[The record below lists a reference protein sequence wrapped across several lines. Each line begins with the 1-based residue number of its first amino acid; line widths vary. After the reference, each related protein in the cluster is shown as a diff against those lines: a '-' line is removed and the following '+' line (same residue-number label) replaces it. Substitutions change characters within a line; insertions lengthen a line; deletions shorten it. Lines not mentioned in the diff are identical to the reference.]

1 MKVQLRPEIQKFVDA
16 RVEAGEYVSTTEV
29 VEAGI
34 ARLMRDSAP
43 ELDQKRAAA
52 IHKGK
57 AAGEFREESRP
68 WDQLLGKYF

>member
-43 ELDQKRAAA
+43 EPDQKSAAA
-52 IHKGK
+52 LHKGK
-57 AAGEFREESRP
+57 SAGEFREESRP